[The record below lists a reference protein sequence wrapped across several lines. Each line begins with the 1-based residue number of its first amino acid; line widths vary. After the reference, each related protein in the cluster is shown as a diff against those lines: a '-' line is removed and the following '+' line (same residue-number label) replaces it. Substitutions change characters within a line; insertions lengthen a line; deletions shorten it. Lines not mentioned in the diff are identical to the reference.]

1 MQVYHVR
8 GVRHDAV
15 IFAETPKDAIDQA
28 IEQGLVGEW
37 EDPHAVHVPLPKG
50 YRIVYDRLEGST
62 EQAKLPL
69 DIDPPA
75 PDKPHTI
82 TTSGMKVY
90 DNWRYNI
97 VVDAG
102 APAVVWKA
110 QQDTFGSNTSVP
122 GRSRLAS
129 ENSEN
134 ALAWNLFR
142 SLERAGRLDVV
153 ARALGLEDEFQVL
166 YWRRPW
172 DRAEPL
178 PEIDAALEQ
187 IEPGYSFHSET
198 AIMLK
203 GRRYL
208 VMVEGSLGKPGAQI
222 RPWERISKTP
232 VPALYEAPLRDLL
245 VDMSRWEETMRRF
258 YQLLRHLV
266 LANAL
271 CQAEVWGLKPHLL
284 AIVNQLNRHADLRP
298 HAQEFLDFQH
308 SLRLPAARTHLLT
321 WQTLLVLAQATF
333 DPIVRPLLDHAARLS
348 YLQPPEGSG

>member
-15 IFAETPKDAIDQA
+15 ILAETAEDAIDQA

-37 EDPHAVHVPLPKG
+37 EDPHAEHVPLPKG
-50 YRIVYDRLEGST
+50 YRIVYDRLEGAT
-62 EQAKLPL
+62 EQAALPL
-69 DIDPPA
+69 NIAAPA
-75 PDKPHTI
+75 PDKPHTV
-82 TTSGMKVY
+82 TTSGVKVY
-90 DNWRYNI
+90 DDWRDNV
-97 VVDAG
+97 VVDAD
-102 APAVVWKA
+102 APAVGWKA
-110 QQDTFGSNTSVP
+110 QQDTFGSNTSAP

-142 SLERAGRLDVV
+142 SLEKAGRLDVV

-208 VMVEGSLGKPGAQI
+208 VMVEPTLGKPGAQI
-222 RPWERISKTP
+222 RPWERISKTAI
-232 VPALYEAPLRDLL
+232 PALYETPLQDLL

-258 YQLLRHLV
+258 YQLLRHLI
-266 LANAL
+266 LADAL
-271 CQAEVWGLKPHLL
+271 CQDAVWGLEPRLM
-284 AIVNQLNRHADLRP
+284 AIVNELNRHAGLRS
-298 HAQEFLDFQH
+298 HAKEFADFQRA
-308 SLRLPAARTHLLT
+308 LRLPQEHTQLFT
-321 WQTLLVLAQATF
+321 WQTLLARAKATF
-333 DPIVRPLLDHAARLS
+333 DPGIQPLLDHVARLS
-348 YLQPPEGSG
+348 YLQPLEGSG